1 MRIRKSFVIA
11 GISAVFVIFIAALVI
26 IANFDSLRHKTQ
38 VAFYGLN
45 EVQVKAFEAELA
57 SVTDKNGKIVHYAPE
72 LIFLFLRQELHLM
85 KPLLL
90 FLLKRW
96 IRMHWN
102 KRCFRE
108 CIRRWRLFLCGM
120 IRDGFWHCRF
130 WLTRWRFCLMHRRF
144 PKPE

>member
-57 SVTDKNGKIVHYAPE
+57 SVTDKNGKIVHYAFTV
-72 LIFLFLRQELHLM
+72 LDDSV
-85 KPLLL
+85 PLAEQLSSRTDLL
-90 FLLKRW
+90 VSA
-96 IRMHWN
+96 
-102 KRCFRE
+102 
-108 CIRRWRLFLCGM
+108 
-120 IRDGFWHCRF
+120 
-130 WLTRWRFCLMHRRF
+130 
-144 PKPE
+144 